1 MVRATSPS
9 PRARASVGQRR
20 HAIRRVAGGLLS
32 DIRSAQETSSRPP
45 VLGSIRYRMLGRN
58 AAPGRH
64 RFTRKGRME
73 LTLGLFHKGSNTF
86 KEVRKLSAGE
96 YADYNEAAST
106 LMRFLNDRDRFQD
119 VLSAFFE
126 YMDVVAHHEDLLRAH
141 RSFDRAVL
149 KRELNSRLSNYLRAT
164 RSYVDH
170 SDKALSDRYG
180 KKSAQRSA
188 FEAAT
193 NEVYDGRFSYRLLE
207 QVRNYTQHVG
217 EAIGHISYGWRALD
231 PKTRTEEAYLDI
243 SFDRDTFLEWKK
255 LKASFRSELAQHPE
269 KIPVTEQ
276 LQGTTGCINYL
287 NRVVIMQQ
295 LEDFEA
301 AAKHIEGVFA
311 SLREMDG
318 RPVIYTFEV
327 PEMKVGERGAFNL
340 QVADWIPADLARFV
354 LETHAKVG
362 EENQGGAAVPP
373 HSDAGP
379 PAS

>member
-1 MVRATSPS
+1 
-9 PRARASVGQRR
+9 
-20 HAIRRVAGGLLS
+20 
-32 DIRSAQETSSRPP
+32 
-45 VLGSIRYRMLGRN
+45 
-58 AAPGRH
+58 
-64 RFTRKGRME
+64 ME
-73 LTLGLFHKGSNTF
+73 LTLGLFHQDSKTF

-96 YADYNEAAST
+96 YADYKEAAST
-106 LMRFLNDRDRFQD
+106 LMRLLNDRDRFQD
-119 VLSAFFE
+119 VLVAFVE
-126 YMDVVAHHEDLLRAH
+126 YMDVVADHEDFLRERRH
-141 RSFDRAVL
+141 FDGMVL
-149 KRELNSRLSNYLRAT
+149 RRELNSRLSNYLRAV
-164 RSYVDH
+164 RSFLDH

-193 NEVYDGRFSYRLLE
+193 SEVYDGRFSYRLLE

-217 EAIGHISYGWRALD
+217 EAIGHISFGWRALD
-231 PKTRTEEAYLDI
+231 PETRTEESYLDI
-243 SFDRDTFLEWKK
+243 FFDRDTLLEWMERKN
-255 LKASFRSELAQHPE
+255 LKPSFRPELAQQPE

-301 AAKHIEGVFA
+301 AAKHIEGVIA
-311 SLREMDG
+311 PLREMDG
-318 RPVIYTFEV
+318 RPVIYMFEV

-354 LETHAKVG
+354 LDTHAKAG
-362 EENQGGAAVPP
+362 EENQGGAAPP

-379 PAS
+379 TAS